1 MSTIYKAYANGK
13 EITDFVLGGE
23 SANQIWGGNTLLWEK
38 SGESLLKEIC
48 SVRIEYPWTY
58 DTSVGYTRYYEIEFA
73 VMNQS
78 EDGTE
83 HIEGNTKA
91 GIYTKTTRSKI
102 ATNIYS
108 YACYASILFTCNST
122 TDIIKNIRK
131 TKKKYDYSTGELL
144 EETVDWYYSVIYA
157 DGVYSYPV
165 RDFPFDDGAQI
176 AWAFFP
182 ITVSTSGS
190 GDFSS
195 VDELKQYF
203 GVT

>member
-1 MSTIYKAYANGK
+1 MRTGK
-13 EITDFVLGGE
+13 KLQILCWGGE

-38 SGESLLKEIC
+38 SGESPLKEIC
-48 SVRIEYPWTY
+48 SVRAKYPWTE
-58 DTSVGYTRYYEIEFA
+58 DTNVGYKYYYEIEYA

-91 GIYTKTTRSKI
+91 GIYTKTEYSKVGVWDH
-102 ATNIYS
+102 YS
-108 YACYASILFTCNST
+108 CHASILFNVNST
-122 TDIIKNIRK
+122 ASIIKNIRK
-131 TKKKYDYSTGELL
+131 TIKKYDYSTGELL
-144 EETVDWYYSVIYA
+144 EETVDWYYSDIYA
-157 DGVYSYPV
+157 DGVYSFPSKDIIDTGV
-165 RDFPFDDGAQI
+165 LLAGADFPID
-176 AWAFFP
+176 
-182 ITVSTSGS
+182 TSTSGS